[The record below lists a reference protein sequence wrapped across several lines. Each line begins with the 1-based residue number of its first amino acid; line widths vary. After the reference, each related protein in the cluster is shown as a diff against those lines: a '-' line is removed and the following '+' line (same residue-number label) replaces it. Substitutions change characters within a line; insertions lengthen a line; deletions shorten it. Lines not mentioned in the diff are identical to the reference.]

1 MYNVQTQDRNFN
13 PIAKITVI
21 GVGGGGNNSV
31 ESMIGS
37 EIKGVNFV
45 FANTDK
51 QVLDR
56 FDPQMVIHLGSE
68 NRLQGE

>member
-1 MYNVQTQDRNFN
+1 MYNNSTQSRDFN

-56 FDPQMVIHLGSE
+56 FDPQLVIHLGSE
-68 NRLQGE
+68 NRQQGE